1 MAVVTRFAP
10 SPSGDLHLGHVYAA
24 WYARAAAAGG
34 GRFLVRIED
43 IDGDR
48 CRSEFIHRN
57 LDDLRWLGLSWTE
70 PVVRQ
75 SDRMDLYRKA
85 LRRLD
90 DLGVTYPCFCTRREI
105 RAEIEAAAGAPHAMA
120 PDGSI
125 RYPGTC
131 RDRTASERNRL
142 IADGRAYAIRLDVGR
157 AEELTGE
164 LSWTDR
170 VRGRQIAEPQ
180 RFGDVVVARKEV
192 ETSYHLAVVVDD
204 AAQGVTEVTRG
215 NDLFD
220 ATHVHRALYTLLD
233 LAVPV
238 WNHHDLCCDENG
250 ARFSKRRGGETIQ
263 TLREKGLSKDEV
275 LAMAIASGSR
285 PGRKPNRSEG
295 KV

>member
-10 SPSGDLHLGHVYAA
+10 SPTGDLHLGHVYAA
-24 WYARAAAAGG
+24 WYAREATAG

-43 IDGDR
+43 IDRDR
-48 CRSEFIHRN
+48 CRPEFIHRN
-57 LDDLRWLGLSWTE
+57 LDDLRWLGLTWTE

-75 SDRMDLYRKA
+75 SDRMGLYREA

-105 RAEIEAAAGAPHAMA
+105 RQEIEAAAGAPHAMA

-125 RYPGTC
+125 LYPGTC
-131 RDRTASERNRL
+131 RARTASERKRL
-142 IADGRAYAIRLDVGR
+142 IAVGRAYAIRLDVGR
-157 AEELTGE
+157 AGELTGE

-170 VRGRQIAEPQ
+170 VHGRHTAEPQ

-215 NDLFD
+215 KDLFD
-220 ATHVHRALYTLLD
+220 STHVHRALYALLD

-238 WNHHDLCCDENG
+238 WNHHDLCCDEKG
-250 ARFSKRRGGETIQ
+250 GRLSKRRGGETIQ
-263 TLREKGLSKDEV
+263 ALREKGLSKDEV
-275 LAMAIASGSR
+275 LAMAMAAVRR
-285 PGRKPNRSEG
+285 PGREPIRNGE